1 MADAPLSGGR
11 KPPVQSL
18 TSVERPTQGA
28 YAPRSGLLAA
38 ALFTAF
44 AVVQALT
51 PGTMPDFFI
60 FRLGAA
66 LTARGESPYDI
77 PKVRA
82 EVAKEFPD
90 PDLEPK
96 PESFLNNCGYFL
108 PPQAA
113 VLFLPFAMLPWP
125 YAKVAWAL
133 LQGLAGFAIATLPN
147 LWRTDDVRRAATG
160 RERASLVPKLV
171 PFLLLLNFLTL
182 AVVMVGQFAV
192 VFVGCVAAGLWC
204 FARGDRLGA
213 ALGVL
218 LWSVAF
224 VKPHVALPLITLAW
238 YLGGWKR
245 AAALV
250 GVVAAFNLIGA
261 TLVGGSP
268 LFLRDYLDYLGG
280 SFRAVMFNRA
290 ELNYE
295 MTSWNRLL
303 YVATQPFAGDR
314 FLIEQTAK
322 TAVASYLVWFGLVLG
337 RCGIA
342 GVKPSAAWALA
353 ATAAGAVWCPQVLG
367 YEALALALAVPW
379 VQTLFADGRR
389 AYGFAAVLLL
399 GLQAIPFQALDKIGF
414 DFHRPLGVAL
424 FAVLVLVAPIKKA
437 SGAA

>member
-1 MADAPLSGGR
+1 MADTPLSGGR

-44 AVVQALT
+44 AVAQALT

-82 EVAKEFPD
+82 EVAKEFPEKD
-90 PDLEPK
+90 QEPK

-108 PPQAA
+108 PPQAT
-113 VLFLPFAMLPWP
+113 VLFLPFATLPWP

-133 LQGLAGFAIATLPN
+133 LQGLAGLSIATLPR
-147 LWRTDDVRRAATG
+147 LLRRKDDPLPAG
-160 RERASLVPKLV
+160 IIPKLV
-171 PFLLLLNFLTL
+171 PFLLLLNFLAL

-192 VFVGCVAAGLWC
+192 VFVGCVATGLWC

-213 ALGVL
+213 WLGVL

-224 VKPHVALPLITLAW
+224 VKPHVALPLIPLAW

-337 RCGIA
+337 RCGLA

-367 YEALALALAVPW
+367 YEALVLALAVPW
-379 VQTLFADGRR
+379 VQNLFADGRR
-389 AYGFAAVLLL
+389 TWGFAAVLLL
-399 GLQAIPFQALDKIGF
+399 GLQAIPFQALDTIGF